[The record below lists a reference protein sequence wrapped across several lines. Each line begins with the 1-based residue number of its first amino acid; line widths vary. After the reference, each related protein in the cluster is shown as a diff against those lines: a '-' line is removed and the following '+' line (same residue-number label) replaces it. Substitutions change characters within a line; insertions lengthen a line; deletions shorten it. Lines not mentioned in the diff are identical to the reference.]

1 MHASIHALLLYYKY
15 LYREMFSLVVY
26 LNALIIGF
34 IISYFSGA
42 YTIVPFIV
50 PCVVQIIARSSIKF
64 KQRHKEALIEL
75 PGQKEDPV
83 FIMGLDGQIILSIGR
98 TKETFDTYEITNV
111 VEFVQEAGLTDIR
124 KLVERYIPGGK
135 LHTKEL
141 YSGITDKWYEIKA
154 KPANIEHFGVF
165 DAILVWMQDITVRK
179 SFDHQIQDLL
189 HFSSAMVVDMHQLVE
204 IHTVYEHLA
213 AYMLK
218 DYEAIFITRTDEEE
232 NLVGFTF
239 KRGETGIKR
248 SQEIKILKE
257 SDAPIFLSR
266 RGAKIISDDI
276 SHYDDNARFLE
287 NNQFDPQV
295 INFIGQSLRN
305 FITYHEDDV
314 SIIAFNY
321 KSTIT
326 TYEKQYIEVL
336 LNMTRT
342 IMILADL
349 SVENQKN

>member
-1 MHASIHALLLYYKY
+1 MQASIRSLLLYLKY
-15 LYREMFSLVVY
+15 LYRETFSLVVY

-34 IISYFSGA
+34 VISYFSGA
-42 YTIVPFIV
+42 YSIVPFIV
-50 PCVVQIIARSSIKF
+50 PCIVQIIARSSIKF

-98 TKETFDTYEITNV
+98 TKETFDTYEIINV
-111 VEFVQEAGLTDIR
+111 VEFVKEAGLTEVL
-124 KLVERYIPGGK
+124 KLVERYTPGGK
-135 LHTKEL
+135 LPTKEL
-141 YSGITDKWYEIKA
+141 FSGITDKWYEIKA
-154 KPANIEHFGVF
+154 KPANIEHFGVS

-179 SFDHQIQDLL
+179 SFDHQLQDLL
-189 HFSSAMVVDMHQLVE
+189 QFSSAMVVDMYQLVE
-204 IHTVYEHLA
+204 IHSVYEHLA
-213 AYMLK
+213 AFMLK

-266 RGAKIISDDI
+266 RGAKIISDDVFN
-276 SHYDDNARFLE
+276 YKNETEFLE

-295 INFIGQSLRN
+295 INFIGQALRN

-342 IMILADL
+342 IMILSDL
-349 SVENQKN
+349 SVENQKQ